1 MAKLFFVLVIIA
13 LNVALWGGMIWLGA
27 TIVKHVMGW

>member
-1 MAKLFFVLVIIA
+1 MTKFAALLVVVV
-13 LNVALWGGMIWLGA
+13 LNVALWGGMIWLAA